1 MSSFNQHR
9 REIVARIPY
18 SRVGNGIPDH
28 DHFNHD
34 HCHTGYPALQRFHET
49 FVKLITRSP
58 PSNHRKF
65 FIKKFIAKRKLRT
78 VKS

>member
-1 MSSFNQHR
+1 MSSFNRHR

-18 SRVGNGIPDH
+18 SRVANRIVDH

-34 HCHTGYPALQRFHET
+34 HCHTQYPALQSFHET

-58 PSNHRKF
+58 LSNHRKL
-65 FIKKFIAKRKLRT
+65 FIKKFIAKHKIRT
-78 VKS
+78 ARS